1 MDLRLC
7 GHINEPVRVLPLDVV
22 SLLMGLARGL
32 PYIRGKNLLLRDI
45 KPENI
50 LVEKLFEGNIK
61 FVSVDL
67 GISKALSR
75 CLEVQSVS
83 KVYAECLSFQTQ
95 LSEADRKYFQTHGIF
110 MEHGG
115 SPHPEGNRHD

>member
-1 MDLRLC
+1 MDLRLY

-32 PYIRGKNLLLRDI
+32 SYTWGKNLLLRDI

-75 CLEVQSVS
+75 CLGEQSVS

>member
-1 MDLRLC
+1 MDLRLY

-32 PYIRGKNLLLRDI
+32 SYTRGKNLLLRDI

-50 LVEKLFEGNIK
+50 LVEERFEGNIK
-61 FVSVDL
+61 LIFVDL

-75 CLEVQSVS
+75 CLGV
-83 KVYAECLSFQTQ
+83 FW
-95 LSEADRKYFQTHGIF
+95 
-110 MEHGG
+110 
-115 SPHPEGNRHD
+115 

>member
-50 LVEKLFEGNIK
+50 LVEKRFEGNIK
-61 FVSVDL
+61 FVFADL

-83 KVYAECLSFQTQ
+83 KVYAE
-95 LSEADRKYFQTHGIF
+95 
-110 MEHGG
+110 
-115 SPHPEGNRHD
+115 